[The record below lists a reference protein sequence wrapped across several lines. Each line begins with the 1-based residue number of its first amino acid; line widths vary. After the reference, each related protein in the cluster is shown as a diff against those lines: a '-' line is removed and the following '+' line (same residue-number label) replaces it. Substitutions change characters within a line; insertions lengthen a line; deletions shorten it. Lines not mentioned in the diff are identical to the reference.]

1 MIILLCSNI
10 VKLKMMK
17 KKLTDDALDL
27 IASRFRILSDPMR
40 LKILH
45 ALGETEL
52 TVTELVAATNGLQAN
67 ISKHLGYLLD
77 AGIVSRR
84 KEGLNAYYKVA
95 DDSIFALC
103 EVVCNRLD
111 EQFSQRQRAVKSY
124 MNT

>member
-52 TVTELVAATNGLQAN
+52 TVTELVAATNGMQAN

>member
-1 MIILLCSNI
+1 
-10 VKLKMMK
+10 MMK